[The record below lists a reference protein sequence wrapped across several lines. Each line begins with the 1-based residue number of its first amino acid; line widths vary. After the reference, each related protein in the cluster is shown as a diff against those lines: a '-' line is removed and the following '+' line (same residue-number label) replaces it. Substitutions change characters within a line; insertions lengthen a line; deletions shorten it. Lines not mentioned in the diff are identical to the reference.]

1 MDEKNVENSKT
12 SVGIPTAS
20 AGEKKSILIVEDEIS
35 LSSALN
41 DKLTLVGYDVAL
53 AKNGQEGLDAIK
65 KHKPDLI
72 LLDVVMPVMDGMTM
86 LRELHKTTETQDI
99 PVIILSNLSDNQD
112 VLHAMENNTYDYL
125 IKSDISLEAVL
136 ERVKAKLE
144 ANKS

>member
-1 MDEKNVENSKT
+1 MDK
-12 SVGIPTAS
+12 
-20 AGEKKSILIVEDEIS
+20 EKKSLILIVEDEIS

-41 DKLTLVGYDVAL
+41 DKLTSVGYEVSL

-65 KHKPDLI
+65 KRKPNLI

-86 LRELHKTTETQDI
+86 LRELRKSPDTASI
-99 PVIILSNLSDNQD
+99 PVIILSNLSDNAD

-144 ANKS
+144 A

>member
-1 MDEKNVENSKT
+1 MNKDSK
-12 SVGIPTAS
+12 GS
-20 AGEKKSILIVEDEIS
+20 AEEKKHILIVEDEIS

-41 DKLTLVGYDVAL
+41 DKLTNAGYEVAL
-53 AKNGQEGLDAIK
+53 AKNGQEGLDEIK

-86 LRELHKTTETQDI
+86 LRELRKDTESEAI
-99 PVIILSNLSDNQD
+99 PVIILSNLSDNED

-136 ERVKAKLE
+136 EKVKNKLE
-144 ANKS
+144 AI

>member
-1 MDEKNVENSKT
+1 MDEKEK
-12 SVGIPTAS
+12 
-20 AGEKKSILIVEDEIS
+20 KKSILIVEDEIS

-41 DKLTLVGYDVAL
+41 DKLTNVGYDVAL
-53 AKNGQEGLDAIK
+53 AKNGVEGLEAIK

-86 LRELHKTTETQDI
+86 LGELRKTTDTSDI
-99 PVIILSNLSDNQD
+99 PVIILSNLSDNED

-136 ERVKAKLE
+136 ERVKAKLS
-144 ANKS
+144 A

>member
-1 MDEKNVENSKT
+1 MDEKEK
-12 SVGIPTAS
+12 
-20 AGEKKSILIVEDEIS
+20 KKSILIVEDEVS

-41 DKLTLVGYDVAL
+41 DKLTGVGYEVAM

-65 KHKPDLI
+65 EHKPDLI

-86 LRELHKTTETQDI
+86 LKELRKSDETSAI
-99 PVIILSNLSDNQD
+99 PVIILSNLSDNED

-136 ERVKAKLE
+136 ERVKAKLG
-144 ANKS
+144 

>member
-1 MDEKNVENSKT
+1 VENSKT